1 MWCFFKFNTLM
12 TFCIIT
18 FTANYLPILRTLTH
32 LRVYTWVNIKN
43 SSGFLKQNFSK
54 FLLKSV
60 VNLPSLPSFSSS
72 YYSNSFLCFLSPQLF
87 KPLLQVPFPSL
98 TFLSFFHSIS
108 LQWYLYIFLPRLLPS
123 LYFSIFSFHTPHFT
137 YLSSLSF
144 SSLPLFSLNIS
155 YPPFSISL
163 FLTLPPFPFLFFF
176 IQPFS
181 FPSLYTPNFSS
192 LSASLP
198 SFPLY
203 FPPIPS
209 LSLSPSIPS
218 FNSHYEDAKQNV
230 LGRHARLPNSGL
242 RVQKPS
248 HPQVQKTK
256 GELT

>member
-1 MWCFFKFNTLM
+1 M

-108 LQWYLYIFLPRLLPS
+108 LQWYLYIFLPRLLP
-123 LYFSIFSFHTPHFT
+123 FSIFSLLPFPFIPLILLTFPHFPSPP
-137 YLSSLSF
+137 YPSF
-144 SSLPLFSLNIS
+144 P
-155 YPPFSISL
+155 SI
-163 FLTLPPFPFLFFF
+163 FLTLP
-176 IQPFS
+176 
-181 FPSLYTPNFSS
+181 FPSLYFWPS
-192 LSASLP
+192 LFSLP
-198 SFPLY
+198 FSFFIHPFPALLFPLY
-203 FPPIPS
+203 P
-209 LSLSPSIPS
+209 
-218 FNSHYEDAKQNV
+218 
-230 LGRHARLPNSGL
+230 
-242 RVQKPS
+242 
-248 HPQVQKTK
+248 
-256 GELT
+256 

>member
-1 MWCFFKFNTLM
+1 M

-123 LYFSIFSFHTPHFT
+123 PYFSIFSLLPFPFI
-137 YLSSLSF
+137 LLILLSF
-144 SSLPLFSLNIS
+144 LSLPLFPLNLS

-163 FLTLPPFPFLFFF
+163 FLTFPPFPSLFFF
-176 IQPFS
+176 IHPFS
-181 FPSLYTPNFSS
+181 FTSLPFIPITFPP
-192 LSASLP
+192 SLP
-198 SFPLY
+198 SPV
-203 FPPIPS
+203 PS
-209 LSLSPSIPS
+209 LIYPSYSLP
-218 FNSHYEDAKQNV
+218 
-230 LGRHARLPNSGL
+230 L
-242 RVQKPS
+242 S
-248 HPQVQKTK
+248 HPINPF
-256 GELT
+256 L